1 MAETLIP
8 SGTTHDSDARLMA
21 AHGPALLA
29 IAARSIRN
37 GLDRGEP
44 LVPAVTNMPAELRE
58 VRATFVTLEKGDDLR
73 GCVGTIF
80 ARRPLAEDV
89 AENAF
94 AAAFRD
100 HRFSPLAAHEWETTS
115 VAISLLGRLTPIGAK
130 TQREVVDNLKPG
142 RDGLV
147 LSLGARR
154 GVFLPQ
160 VWEKLPVPAGFIAA
174 LLRKAGLESESWPA
188 GLEAQ
193 IFQVRDTASVQL
205 ARVV

>member
-1 MAETLIP
+1 MA
-8 SGTTHDSDARLMA
+8 DASDARLMA
-21 AHGPALLA
+21 AHGRMLLGV
-29 IAARSIRN
+29 AARSLRS

-44 LVPAVTNMPAELRE
+44 LVPAAADLAPELRE
-58 VRATFVTLEKGDDLR
+58 ARATFVTLEKARELR
-73 GCVGTIF
+73 GCIGTLF

-100 HRFSPLAAHEWETTS
+100 HRFSPLAAHEWEATS
-115 VAISLLGRLTPIGAK
+115 VSISLLGRLTPIGAK
-130 TQREVVDNLKPG
+130 TQRDLVDNLTPG

-147 LSLGARR
+147 LALGQRR

-160 VWEKLPVPAGFIAA
+160 VWDKLPEPVDFIAA
-174 LLRKAGLESESWPA
+174 LLATAGLDPESWPT

-193 IFQVRDTASVQL
+193 VFQVQDTASLSL